1 MVEMII
7 AQGAQYLKFKHI
19 VKWLRL
25 YWWTQALF
33 VIMLAFVMFGPVTN
47 LLIWTVT
54 EQWYFPHTLPVSWGF
69 KYWHYVFNPVNG
81 AFAALLSS
89 IGIACVA
96 VIVTTLVAIPVG
108 YALARRRLPGRMLI
122 MLLFLLPQAFP
133 ELPIYINIA
142 RIFYQ
147 LGLNGTYLGVILV
160 HTVHGLVFSV
170 WIIVAAFSQ
179 CDPLTE
185 QAALNLGASNMKV
198 FFTIT
203 LPQAM
208 GGIIASS
215 IFVFLESLDEFT
227 GSFFVGAPDV
237 TTLPLLLY
245 NASMEGNYQ
254 VASISALILLVP
266 SVLFMLV
273 VERFMRPEMV
283 AKIGQ

>member
-1 MVEMII
+1 MTD
-7 AQGAQYLKFKHI
+7 FI
-19 VKWLRL
+19 VSCPKVAWHSRYKKLRAS
-25 YWWTQALF
+25 WWGQILFISVLAL
-33 VIMLAFVMFGPVTN
+33 LMFGPLTN

-54 EQWYFPHTLPVSWGF
+54 ERWYFPHVLPVEWGF
-69 KYWHYVFNPVNG
+69 KYWRYVFSPVNG
-81 AFAALLSS
+81 AFDALATSFM
-89 IGIACVA
+89 VA
-96 VIVTTLVAIPVG
+96 VATVILTTVIAIPVG
-108 YALARRRLPGRMLI
+108 YALAKRKLPFRTFI
-122 MLLFLLPQAFP
+122 MLLFLMPQAFP

-147 LGLNGTYLGVILV
+147 LGLNGTLLGVVIV

-170 WIIVAAFSQ
+170 WIIVASFRNIDTLQ
-179 CDPLTE
+179 E
-185 QAALNLGASNMKV
+185 QAAFNLSASPIRV
-198 FFTIT
+198 FMTIS

-266 SVLFMLV
+266 SLLFMFL
-273 VERFMRPEMV
+273 VERFMRPEML
-283 AKIGQ
+283 AKIGK